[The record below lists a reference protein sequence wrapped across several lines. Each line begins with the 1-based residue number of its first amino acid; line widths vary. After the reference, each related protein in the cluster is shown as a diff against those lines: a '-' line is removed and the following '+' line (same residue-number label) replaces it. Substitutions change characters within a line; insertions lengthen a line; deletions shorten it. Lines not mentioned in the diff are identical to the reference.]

1 MVELS
6 KIKKGERVADL
17 GSGDGRI
24 SIAFAKSGAIVDAF
38 ELDEKLISE
47 ANKNSLSEKVNENI
61 TIYKKDFWD
70 SHLSSYS
77 VIAIYPMPDIM
88 PLLEEKL
95 NKELK
100 TGARVIVNFYPLPN
114 WKYKT
119 FKNNIYL
126 YIK

>member
-6 KIKKGERVADL
+6 KIKKGERAADL

-24 SIAFAKSGAIVDAF
+24 SIAFAKTGAIVDSF
-38 ELDEKLISE
+38 ELDEKLISV

-61 TIYKKDFWD
+61 TIHKKDFWVED
-70 SHLSSYS
+70 LSRYS

-88 PLLEEKL
+88 LLLEEKL
-95 NKELK
+95 DKELK
-100 TGARVIVNFYPLPN
+100 SGTKVVVNFYPLPN